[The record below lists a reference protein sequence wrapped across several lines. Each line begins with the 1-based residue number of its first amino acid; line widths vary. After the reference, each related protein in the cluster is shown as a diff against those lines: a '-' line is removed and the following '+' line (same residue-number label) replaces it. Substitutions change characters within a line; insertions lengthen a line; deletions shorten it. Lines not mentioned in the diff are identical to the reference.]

1 MRECRVC
8 GLLYLMADRCPSCG
22 SPDHLDMDADGQGQL
37 VTAQRGGIPGLG
49 DAERTMADLLGEDE
63 PLTSPAGQGDRRSS
77 LPFGMGG
84 VLATPRTSLPFG
96 VGSIGS
102 AVDLP
107 RTALSGV
114 LAEQDMAQAEP
125 RAPAPKE
132 VHQTA
137 LRTKQMAPDPSL
149 SLESELDRVPLPAR
163 EVAEVDRIPLPDEHE
178 STTDTDISV
187 STPGEAPTST
197 KVLPDTNERRT
208 VEIDVVSEVKVPEP
222 KRTMTPESSMEADVA
237 IEGPAWTPLVATEP
251 ASDAPEDLLS
261 IMSGPTQVEEAT
273 FDPRIADVM
282 AAEPTLHPGRA
293 LAIDGMSSSDQV
305 ALVRRGFEAMA
316 EEAWEMAAREFAT
329 LRPLRPED
337 AAVITN
343 LGLARLQHA
352 LSTRVLGSFED
363 FDGSDGRFD
372 EAIRDLRDAAR
383 LDPSNGSI
391 LFNLAQALLL
401 SGRVDKA
408 MLVLER
414 TGLGSGSD
422 DPEVHNL
429 IGACAVASGRSSEA
443 RSSYEMGLSL
453 NPGDPIIQ
461 ENLRLLGN

>member
-1 MRECRVC
+1 
-8 GLLYLMADRCPSCG
+8 
-22 SPDHLDMDADGQGQL
+22 
-37 VTAQRGGIPGLG
+37 
-49 DAERTMADLLGEDE
+49 
-63 PLTSPAGQGDRRSS
+63 
-77 LPFGMGG
+77 
-84 VLATPRTSLPFG
+84 
-96 VGSIGS
+96 
-102 AVDLP
+102 
-107 RTALSGV
+107 
-114 LAEQDMAQAEP
+114 
-125 RAPAPKE
+125 
-132 VHQTA
+132 
-137 LRTKQMAPDPSL
+137 
-149 SLESELDRVPLPAR
+149 
-163 EVAEVDRIPLPDEHE
+163 
-178 STTDTDISV
+178 
-187 STPGEAPTST
+187 
-197 KVLPDTNERRT
+197 
-208 VEIDVVSEVKVPEP
+208 
-222 KRTMTPESSMEADVA
+222 
-237 IEGPAWTPLVATEP
+237 
-251 ASDAPEDLLS
+251 
-261 IMSGPTQVEEAT
+261 
-273 FDPRIADVM
+273 
-282 AAEPTLHPGRA
+282 
-293 LAIDGMSSSDQV
+293 
-305 ALVRRGFEAMA
+305 MA
-316 EEAWEMAAREFAT
+316 EEAWGVAAREFAT

-352 LSTRVLGSFED
+352 LSTRALGSFED